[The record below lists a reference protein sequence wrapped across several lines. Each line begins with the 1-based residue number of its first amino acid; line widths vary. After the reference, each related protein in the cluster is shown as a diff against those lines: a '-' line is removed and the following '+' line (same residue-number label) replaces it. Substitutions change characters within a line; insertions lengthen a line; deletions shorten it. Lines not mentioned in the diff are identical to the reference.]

1 MGQERVDNLFA
12 SESWSAVYTAYSN
25 ISLKAYD
32 FDTIREALLSYVKT
46 TYPSKFNDFIASSE
60 FIAILDLVAY
70 LGHSLAFRLDMN
82 TRENFL
88 DTAERKESVLRMA
101 KNLGYLKTR
110 PINARGFMKITSVT
124 TNQDVFDNA
133 GDSLSN
139 TTINWNDA
147 NDTDWYEKFIT
158 VLDSAL
164 SKNSKILDP
173 IAKIDILGIENNIY
187 EVNENPNG
195 KSVSYPFTSNVSGA
209 TRLFETTKVE
219 IIDDSIVES
228 EPMASSNFTIVNRN
242 DNLGP
247 ASDRTGFFVYSK
259 AGELKFQD
267 FTYNVKLSNVIKNI
281 NNINI
286 SNSDVWLQKVD
297 SNGRYFSTVSLI
309 DNQSKESAIYNTIK
323 NGSGEIASITT
334 NVDNSIKVN
343 FPDGVFGNAAYG
355 NYRVWFRQV
364 ENQNFSVNAN
374 DIDNVTIIVP
384 YIGADDRPYN
394 LTLTMST
401 TRDFSENFSA
411 ETFESVRQIAPRA
424 YYSQDRMI
432 NAQDYNIYPLT
443 LGSNIIAK
451 SKAVNTTF
459 AGNSRFFEMD
469 DVTGH
474 HSNVSAIG
482 TDGSIFLEDDNITMS
497 LSFNRENN
505 QIDNFIRNKITE
517 VIKHPSLINLYYCEN
532 MYNPNSV
539 ITDPNLNFNT
549 RSTNK
554 SIIDV
559 SSSVNYNTT
568 YIYPGD
574 HILVNSGNENTKTW
588 TTVSNIESS
597 VAGSAMDSYF
607 IEYLI
612 PENSGEIDRIVRGY
626 RTRLEDSEINNI
638 KINKIEDLSVQTF
651 TLMYES
657 GTTTNVWG
665 WRLHDEL
672 VDPPLVEGTDVFIT
686 FTYVPGIR
694 ENEAAYTARFTG
706 KKIVFDS
713 TKQIKFHYNNNKF
726 VVNNE
731 TNLAERDR
739 LFLKYY
745 STTKNLEDTYEE
757 TQTIHVGTG
766 DIINIVETDDT
777 ATFDIKWKDTPGAV
791 ITNTFVDTN
800 DCLEVV
806 ENLHTLISPGGSSYD
821 ITPDES
827 TTIGISP
834 TYTVAYTVDNLSSKL
849 STESFNDDIS
859 INSIDP
865 NSPVV
870 SAGASVVSFGVA
882 SISNSA
888 ASNTAST
895 VYSSTYTD
903 SQLVLDGFKGEV
915 SDTYFNIAANNGNF
929 AWVDE
934 SELPTGKTRYN
945 ATNSD
950 FGVQTEFLTQFDG
963 SNTYQFIFDDM
974 SSTGFAIQNENNDGL
989 DPDSPDLD
997 IYWKQYAF
1005 AEINFTAPNVAPDNF
1020 TLQDSDGIDIDL
1032 KHCEIITTDIDTYK
1046 ILFWT
1051 VDPTNGGTD
1060 NTITVNNIGGTSTLS
1075 EFKVQ
1080 LTRMVR
1086 CIKTDRVSSYADAE
1100 TYIVDKYITPAGY
1113 VDYSKVKLSS
1123 TDITRNPH
1131 GMLEVLSNQ
1140 DVYSEAAD
1148 DLGDISVVNFSH
1160 IVLETYT
1167 DQNNNILYERIS
1179 DTVIAYNESQN
1190 DRIPPTALLRFFI
1203 SGVDVTLNDGIWQEK
1218 TTNGWEILPTDRY
1231 QLVDPDNK
1239 DKIIYNGV
1247 TYRILKG
1254 RSYVE
1259 DKFMTFRWDH
1269 YADIDKRIDPGTSNI
1284 IDLYILSSDY
1294 VRRVNTWINGGF
1306 SDIIPSEPTNYE
1318 LKKIMQGIEP
1328 KASISDHISYIPVKF
1343 KYLFGSFAA
1352 AENQA
1357 VFKVVKK
1364 SGTSY
1369 SDSEIKTAVAN
1380 AVNTFFDIDNWDF
1393 GETFYFS
1400 ELAAYVHRTLPNY
1413 VSSIIITPKY
1423 QTGEFSN
1430 LLSISSEP
1438 TEIFLS
1444 LTSSADVKIISSIV
1458 AAELL
1463 GE

>member
-12 SESWSAVYTAYSN
+12 SESWSAVYTAYTN
-25 ISLKAYD
+25 ISLKSYD
-32 FDTIREALLSYVKT
+32 FDTIREALLAYVKT
-46 TYPSKFNDFIASSE
+46 TYPDKFNDFIASSE

-124 TNQDVFDNA
+124 TSQNVFDNA
-133 GDSLSN
+133 GDSLAN
-139 TTINWNDA
+139 TTIGWNDA
-147 NDTDWYEKFIT
+147 NDTDWYEKFII

-164 SKNSKILDP
+164 AKNSKILDP
-173 IAKIDILGIENNIY
+173 IATVDVLGIENNIY
-187 EVNENPNG
+187 EVNENTTG
-195 KSVSYPFTSNVSGA
+195 KAISYPFTSDVAGS
-209 TRLFETTKVE
+209 TRLFETIKVSVNNDA
-219 IIDDSIVES
+219 IIEN
-228 EPMASSNFTIVNRN
+228 EPNIANNFTIVNRN

-267 FTYNVKLSNVIKNI
+267 FTYNVKLSNIIKNI
-281 NNINI
+281 TNINI
-286 SNSDVWLQKVD
+286 SNSDVWLQKID
-297 SNGRYFSTVSLI
+297 NNGRYFSTVNI
-309 DNQSKESAIYNTIK
+309 VDNESKETAIYNSLK
-323 NGSGEIASITT
+323 NGTGDLASITT
-334 NVDNSIKVN
+334 NVDNSIKIN

-355 NYRVWFRQV
+355 NYRVWYRQV
-364 ENQNFSVNAN
+364 ENQNFTVNAN
-374 DIDNVTIIVP
+374 DIDNVSITVP
-384 YIGADDRPYN
+384 YIGEDDRPYN

-401 TRDFSENFSA
+401 TRDFSENYAA

-424 YYSQDRMI
+424 YYSQDRMV

-443 LGSNIIAK
+443 LGSNVITK

-482 TDGSIFLEDDNITMS
+482 TDGSIFLEDDNVTMG

-505 QIDNFIRNKITE
+505 QVDNFIRNKITE
-517 VIKHPSLINLYYCEN
+517 VIKHPSLMNLYYCAN
-532 MYNPNSV
+532 MHNPNSV
-539 ITDPNLNFNT
+539 ITDPDLNFTT
-549 RSTNK
+549 RSTQR

-559 SSSVNYNTT
+559 SSSVPYNTV

-574 HILVNSGNENTKTW
+574 HILVNSGNENTMTW
-588 TTVSNIESS
+588 TNVANIESS
-597 VAGSAMDSYF
+597 VAGAAMDSYF
-607 IEYLI
+607 IDYLL
-612 PENSGEIDRIVRGY
+612 PEDTGTIDRIVRGY

-638 KINKIEDLSVQTF
+638 KINKIEDLSVQNF
-651 TLMYES
+651 TIMFES
-657 GTTTNVWG
+657 GTNTNVWG

-672 VDPPLVEGTDVFIT
+672 IDPPLVAGTDVFIK

-694 ENEAAYTARFTG
+694 ENEASYTAKFTG

-713 TKQIKFHYNNNKF
+713 TKQIKFHYNNTKS

-731 TNLAERDR
+731 TKLAERDS

-745 STTKNLEDTYEE
+745 TTINNTAEE
-757 TQTIHVGTG
+757 NSENQTIHIGTG
-766 DIINIVETDDT
+766 DLKDIIIENDA
-777 ATFDIKWKDTPGAV
+777 ATFNVGWGNTPGSV
-791 ITNTFVDTN
+791 ITNTFVDTS

-806 ENLHTLISPGGSSYD
+806 ENVHTLVSPGGETYD
-821 ITPDES
+821 ITPDSS

-849 STESFNDDIS
+849 STESFDGNIDIDT
-859 INSIDP
+859 IDP
-865 NSPVV
+865 NSAIV

-903 SQLVLDGFKGEV
+903 SQLVSNGFKGEV
-915 SDTYFNIAANNGNF
+915 SDTYFDIAAANGNF
-929 AWVDE
+929 AWIDE
-934 SELPTGKTRYN
+934 SEVIATGKTRYN

-950 FGVQTEFLTQFDG
+950 FGVQTEFFTQFDG
-963 SNTYQFIFDDM
+963 SNTYQFTFDDL
-974 SSTGFAIQNENNDGL
+974 SSTGFAIQNDTNDGS

-1005 AEINFTAPNVAPDNF
+1005 AEINFTAPDVAPDNF
-1020 TLQDSDGIDIDL
+1020 TLKDSTGTDIDL
-1032 KHCEIITTDIDTYK
+1032 KHCEIILTAPDTYK

-1051 VDPTNGGTD
+1051 VDPNGGE
-1060 NTITVNNIGGTSTLS
+1060 NNQITVSNVGGTANLS
-1075 EFKVQ
+1075 DFKVQ
-1080 LTRMVR
+1080 LTRNVR
-1086 CIKTDRVSSYADAE
+1086 CIQIARNSSYTDVE

-1123 TDITRNPH
+1123 SDITRNPH
-1131 GMLEVLSNQ
+1131 GMLEVFSNE
-1140 DVYSEAAD
+1140 DVYNNANN
-1148 DLGDISVVNFSH
+1148 LGDVSILNFSH

-1167 DQNNNILYERIS
+1167 DEKNIEYERVS
-1179 DTVIAYNESQN
+1179 NRVVAYNETQIDS
-1190 DRIPPTALLRFFI
+1190 IPETAVIRFFI
-1203 SGVDVTLNDGIWQEK
+1203 SKSDILLSDGIWQEK
-1218 TTNGWEILPTDRY
+1218 TSSGWEQLSTDRY
-1231 QLVDPDNK
+1231 ELVDPDKN
-1239 DKIIYNGV
+1239 DSIIYNGV
-1247 TYRILKG
+1247 NYRIVLG

-1269 YADIDKRIDPGTSNI
+1269 YADIDKRIDPSTSNI
-1284 IDLYILSSDY
+1284 IDLYILSTDY
-1294 VRRVNTWINGGF
+1294 VRRVNTWINSGF
-1306 SDIIPSEPTNYE
+1306 SNIIPAEPTNYE
-1318 LKKIMQGIEP
+1318 LTKVMQSIET

-1364 SGTSY
+1364 AGTAY
-1369 SDSEIKTAVAN
+1369 SESEIKSAVAN

-1400 ELAAYVHRTLPNY
+1400 ELASYVHRTLPDY
-1413 VSSIIITPKY
+1413 ISSIIVTPKY